1 MRQGIHPEYVECQV
15 TCSCGN
21 TFTTKATVPEMHL
34 ELCSECHP
42 FYTGQQKF
50 VDTGGR
56 VGRFERKFGGDAA
69 TSVIEREEAER
80 EKRRKEAE
88 EREEVARK
96 EREEREAARQKRRV
110 QAEKKAARDA
120 QFEETASDD
129 SASAEEAPAE
139 AQAPEA
145 PEGEAQPEAVE
156 QASEQG
162 EIDAH
167 AAAETGKAAE
177 KADAEDESEEQTQ

>member
-42 FYTGQQKF
+42 FYTGQ
-50 VDTGGR
+50 
-56 VGRFERKFGGDAA
+56 RKFGGDAA